1 MQENPLSSTWEER
14 ARERRFARPMA
25 AATSSPNPSSQ
36 WRRGIRWA
44 TMMALDTDAFGVRL
58 SMKFSVY
65 Q

>member
-36 WRRGIRWA
+36 WRRRGSGGGNSA
-44 TMMALDTDAFGVRL
+44 SHTLAFGVLLR
-58 SMKFSVY
+58 MKL
-65 Q
+65 